1 MARICSFAVN
11 RKTTGWGDHSR
22 KSERTMPQSASSRPT
37 SLNWRP
43 LAIAAAIAC
52 LTIALL
58 PADYSLAGIAF
69 AVSVA
74 LAGGAVAIAAV
85 LTLQLKKQNAVALTA
100 LDNISQG
107 LCMFD
112 GNERLAVSNKTYLEM
127 YRLSPKLVKPGLT
140 LRKLLT
146 IRKEAGNFAQ
156 DIEEYRAKLMAQLS
170 EGKTTPTEQVSPEG
184 RLISMHSRAMKGGG
198 WVATHEDI
206 TERRAAEVE
215 RDSLQQ
221 YSARRAAVDAAIVA
235 FRGQVESQLRAVTDT
250 AEEMRTTA
258 TGLLSNSSQT
268 SERAVT
274 AVAASNEAST
284 NVETS
289 AVAAEEL
296 NGSIT
301 EISRQIGLATEIVRK
316 AVAEARA
323 TNEQISGLTTAG
335 QKIGDVIK
343 LIHAIAGQTNLLAL
357 NATIEA
363 ARAGDSGKG
372 FAVVASEVKTLA
384 VQTAKATDE
393 IARQIGAVQGAASTA
408 VAAIGRISNRM
419 QEIEGVANAVE
430 GSVQEQSAATG
441 EISRNVV
448 GAAESTKLV
457 VSALDGVA
465 AAASDAR
472 EAAAVVLGNSE
483 DVERAA
489 NELRRE
495 IEGFLLKVA
504 V

>member
-1 MARICSFAVN
+1 MPLSAP
-11 RKTTGWGDHSR
+11 SR
-22 KSERTMPQSASSRPT
+22 TASSK
-37 SLNWRP
+37 WRP
-43 LAIAAAIAC
+43 LAIAAAIAG
-52 LTIALL
+52 LTIFLL
-58 PADYSLAGIAF
+58 PDDYSLATISF
-69 AVSVA
+69 ALSVA
-74 LAGGAVAIAAV
+74 LASGAAAVALV
-85 LTLQLKKQNAVALTA
+85 LTLQLKKQNAVTLTA
-100 LDNISQG
+100 LDNMSQG

-112 GNERLAVSNKTYLEM
+112 RNERLAVSNKTYLEM
-127 YRLSPKLVKPGLT
+127 YRLSPKLVRPGLT
-140 LRKLLT
+140 LRKLLA
-146 IRKEAGNFAQ
+146 IRKETGNFTH
-156 DIEEYRAKLMAQLS
+156 DIEDYRAKLMIAMS
-170 EGKTTPTEQVSPEG
+170 DGKTSVAEQTSPEG

-206 TERRAAEVE
+206 TERRAAEIE

-221 YSARRAAVDAAIVA
+221 YSARRAAIDAAIAA
-235 FRGQVESQLRAVTDT
+235 FRDQVESLLRAVTST

-258 TGLLSNSSQT
+258 SGLLSNSSQT
-268 SERAVT
+268 SESAVT

-301 EISRQIGLATEIVRK
+301 EISRQIGLTTDIVRK

-323 TNEQISGLTTAG
+323 TNEQISGLTSAG

-372 FAVVASEVKTLA
+372 FAVVAAEVKTLA

-408 VAAIGRISNRM
+408 VAAIGRISSRM

-457 VSALDGVA
+457 VNALDGVA

-489 NELRRE
+489 SELRRE